1 MGGEHRVK
9 PGGPAWSLCDLGH
22 WLGLGF
28 LSCKVEVLLP
38 ASEVVRLNKT
48 TDAHKG

>member
-1 MGGEHRVK
+1 MESTEWNPEG
-9 PGGPAWSLCDLGH
+9 
-22 WLGLGF
+22 WLGPSVTWGF